1 MSISFKKY
9 IDIVSGVGGATI
21 VRQRDLIGRLF
32 TSNPK
37 VPVDGYLEMTELADV
52 AAYFGSSSEEY
63 LRARFYFGWI
73 SKNITAAQKI
83 SFARYANV
91 AAAPRIYGARS
102 VTTLA
107 AWKLITTGTLTLT
120 AGANTANLTAIN
132 FAAATS
138 LADVASTL
146 QTAVR
151 AATGT
156 QFTTAIVTYDAIAG
170 AFNFTGS
177 VAETAAMSVTVTGTA
192 DDIAT
197 RLGWGTTAVFSPG
210 TDVRTVTDTL
220 DANVDTSN
228 NFASFVFLP
237 TLTTEE
243 IIEAAAW
250 NDARNVE
257 FMYCVP
263 VTDLNRDALSAA
275 LLGYSG
281 CTLTLTPTAGQYDE
295 MVPMIILAATD
306 YARRNSTVNYMF
318 QQFPDLSAKVT
329 TTPASMELDNQRVN
343 YYGVTQTA
351 GQLLAFYQRGVMCGG
366 SQDPVDQNTYANEL
380 WLKDAAAANLMGLL
394 LAKGKVS
401 ANDTGRG
408 EIITILQDA
417 IDRALFNGT
426 ISVGKPLTTI
436 QKLYIGNL
444 TGDDLAWQQVQ
455 TLGYWLDC
463 TMESYVTLSGLTEWK
478 AVYTLIYSKDD
489 TIRKVDGSHVLI

>member
-177 VAETAAMSVTVTGTA
+177 VAATAPVSVTVTGTSN
-192 DDIAT
+192 DIAT

-228 NFASFVFLP
+228 NFASFIFLP
-237 TLTTEE
+237 SLTTEE

-257 FMYCVP
+257 FLYCVP

-281 CTLTLTPTAGQYDE
+281 CTLSLTRWSP
-295 MVPMIILAATD
+295 
-306 YARRNSTVNYMF
+306 
-318 QQFPDLSAKVT
+318 
-329 TTPASMELDNQRVN
+329 
-343 YYGVTQTA
+343 
-351 GQLLAFYQRGVMCGG
+351 
-366 SQDPVDQNTYANEL
+366 
-380 WLKDAAAANLMGLL
+380 
-394 LAKGKVS
+394 
-401 ANDTGRG
+401 
-408 EIITILQDA
+408 
-417 IDRALFNGT
+417 
-426 ISVGKPLTTI
+426 
-436 QKLYIGNL
+436 
-444 TGDDLAWQQVQ
+444 
-455 TLGYWLDC
+455 
-463 TMESYVTLSGLTEWK
+463 
-478 AVYTLIYSKDD
+478 
-489 TIRKVDGSHVLI
+489 